1 MHPCS
6 RHEEIPRQGEIAR
19 EGRGPCALPRD
30 DMSII
35 SELFWAPGAMGWEGR
50 GRFALPRDDMWLE

>member
-6 RHEEIPRQGEIAR
+6 RHEEIPRQGVMAREGRGRFALPRDDMLGVRSVSEPGAMGR

-30 DMSII
+30 DM
-35 SELFWAPGAMGWEGR
+35 
-50 GRFALPRDDMWLE
+50 WLE